1 MPPCPAPEGPS
12 LVQGE
17 ENPDSSQ
24 NGTRAYYGLE
34 GLFMFP

>member
-24 NGTRAYYGLE
+24 NGARAYLGLR
-34 GLFMFP
+34 GLFMLP